1 MLDTEIVNI
10 ALENL
15 QKNTHI
21 MGEWK
26 DYAIGKGNGI
36 DGEILFNIDNQEI
49 RILTK
54 VKKALRNHQLHQIE
68 EMANANKPFL
78 LVVDHIFPKIKE
90 ELRRREI
97 AYLEANGNIY
107 LKKPGIYLW
116 IDNQK
121 PFQQEKEQV
130 NRAFTKTGLKAIFHF
145 LLNDE
150 IVNHPYRAIAQMA
163 EIGLGNVNNVMNGL
177 KQAGFLLKMNKNEY
191 RLVNKKEL
199 LEKWMV
205 AYAERLQPT
214 LHLGNF
220 RFLKEEDQKNWK
232 QIPIATGKTYWGGE
246 PAADLMTNYLRPE
259 ILTLY
264 TTENKN
270 ELIKHYRL
278 IPDEKGKVK
287 VYKKFWNYDEVKLNT
302 VDPLLVYVDLMNTG
316 DGRCMET
323 AKKLF
328 DEYKLADKF

>member
-1 MLDTEIVNI
+1 MMTTEIVYI

-15 QKNTHI
+15 RKNTHI

-26 DYAIGKGNGI
+26 DYAIGKDNGI
-36 DGEILFNIDNQEI
+36 DGEIVLNIDNQKI
-49 RILTK
+49 RIFTE
-54 VKKALRNHQLHQIE
+54 VKKALRNHQLYQIE

-78 LVVDHIFPKIKE
+78 LVAEHIFPKIKE

-107 LKKPGIYLW
+107 LKEPGIYLW

-121 PFQQEKEQV
+121 PIQQEKEQV
-130 NRAFTKTGLKAIFHF
+130 NRAFTKTGLRAIYHF
-145 LLNDE
+145 LLNEE
-150 IVNHPYRAIAQMA
+150 IVNYPYREIARMA

-177 KQAGFLLKMNKNEY
+177 KQAGFLIKMNKDEY

-205 AYAERLQPT
+205 AYEEKLKPALRI
-214 LHLGNF
+214 GNF

-232 QIPIATGKTYWGGE
+232 ALPIDRDKTFWGGE
-246 PAADLMTNYLRPE
+246 PAADILTNYLRPE

-264 TTENKN
+264 TEENRN
-270 ELIKHYRL
+270 DLIKHYRL

-287 VYKKFWNYDEVKLNT
+287 VYKKFWNYYNANWNT
-302 VDPLLVYVDLMNTG
+302 VDPILVYADLMNTG

-323 AKKLF
+323 AQKIKNEFLQN
-328 DEYKLADKF
+328 KF